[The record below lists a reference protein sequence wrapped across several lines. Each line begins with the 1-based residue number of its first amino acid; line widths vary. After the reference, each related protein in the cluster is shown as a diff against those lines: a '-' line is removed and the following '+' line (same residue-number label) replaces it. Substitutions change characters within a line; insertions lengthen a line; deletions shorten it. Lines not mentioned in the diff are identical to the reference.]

1 MRLHPQMS
9 ALLSALTDAGYGDL
23 SEVSLDAL
31 RSAARGSY
39 VPAGPPVYVRDLEI
53 PGPNGPIAA
62 RAYTPSQS
70 AELLAGVVFF
80 GAGFYV
86 LEELSGHAALCQ
98 QLALS
103 ADCVVVSVTPHTAPE
118 HKFPAALDDAYIAT
132 CWIHENA
139 DELGIDHTRLAI
151 GGESTGASVATS
163 VCRLAKE
170 RRNPALC
177 FQLLMYPVTDLRA
190 AALERVSEVHKLSAA
205 EGHADAALQRM
216 TAKLLIRAAEL
227 YLRSDADRADPRC
240 SPAAAANLIGLPPT
254 LIINAENDVLSE
266 QVDSYGKLLL
276 QAQVPVTVSRYPGVG
291 HGFVHLFA
299 FLDTG
304 REALVECSAA
314 LRTALQT
321 TQLEAQTAS

>member
-1 MRLHPQMS
+1 MS
-9 ALLSALTDAGYGDL
+9 ALLSELTDAGYGDL
-23 SEVSLDAL
+23 SEVSLNAL
-31 RSAARGSY
+31 RSAAQGSY
-39 VPAGPPVYVRDLEI
+39 VPAGPPVYVRELQI

-62 RAYTPSQS
+62 RAYSPSQTQ
-70 AELLAGVVFF
+70 ELLAGVVFF

-86 LEELSGHAALCQ
+86 LGELSGHAALCQ
-98 QLALS
+98 QLAVS
-103 ADCVVVSVTPHTAPE
+103 ADCVVVSVTPHAAPE
-118 HKFPAALDDAYIAT
+118 HKFPAAVDDAYVAT

-151 GGESTGASVATS
+151 GGESTGATLATG

-170 RRNPALC
+170 RRNPALS
-177 FQLLMYPVTDLRA
+177 FQLLLYPVTDLRA
-190 AALERVSEVHKLSAA
+190 AALERVSEVQKVSAA
-205 EGHADAALQRM
+205 AADHADAALQLT
-216 TAKLLIRAAEL
+216 TAKLLSRAAEL
-227 YLRSDADRADPRC
+227 YLSSEAERADPRC

-266 QVDSYGKLLL
+266 QVDSYGKLLH
-276 QAQVPVTVSRYPGVG
+276 QAQVPVTVSRYAGVG

-314 LRTALQT
+314 LRSALQT
-321 TQLEAQTAS
+321 TQLETQTAS